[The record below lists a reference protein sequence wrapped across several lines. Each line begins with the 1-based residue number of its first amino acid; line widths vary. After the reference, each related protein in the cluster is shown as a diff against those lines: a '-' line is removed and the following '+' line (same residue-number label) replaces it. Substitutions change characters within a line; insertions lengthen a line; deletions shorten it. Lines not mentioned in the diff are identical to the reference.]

1 MHPILFTLGDL
12 VIASHGFFVFIGM
25 LAGVLVLGLEARRR
39 RWPSQEVVPITIA
52 AFVGGMIGAR
62 VSILFFN
69 GLETAPV
76 VLDFFRLFDPRI
88 GPGSVLGGIAGAY
101 IGGTIAARA
110 QGIGGCSCDAF
121 APAMALAMAV
131 GRIGDF
137 LAAEDGLGHP
147 TQLPW
152 GVVLPGTEQAVH
164 PTPLYDAAFDLLWFT
179 VLLGL
184 RNHPKLQDGNL
195 LKFGVAG
202 YAVFR
207 FFVEFVRNNRVL
219 AFGLTG
225 QQYFC
230 LALLALWGVY
240 VLRKRRL
247 AAEPAS

>member
-1 MHPILFTLGDL
+1 MQPVLFTVGHLA
-12 VIASHGFFVFIGM
+12 VASHGFFVLVGLLTGVIV
-25 LAGVLVLGLEARRR
+25 LALEARRR
-39 RWPSQEVVPITIA
+39 RWPRHEVVPITAA

-88 GPGSVLGGIAGAY
+88 GPGSILGGIAGAY
-101 IGGTIAARA
+101 LGGTIAARA
-110 QGIGGCSCDAF
+110 QGIGGCACDAF

-137 LAAEDGLGHP
+137 MAAEDGLGQP

-152 GVVLPGTEQAVH
+152 GVRLPGAGQAVH
-164 PTPLYDAAFDLLWFT
+164 PTPLYDAAFDLLWFA
-179 VLLGL
+179 VLLSL
-184 RNHPKLQDGNL
+184 RNHPKMQDGNL
-195 LKFGVAG
+195 LKFGLGG

-207 FFVEFVRNNRVL
+207 FFVEFVRNNRIL

-230 LALLALWGVY
+230 IALLGLLGLY
-240 VLRKRRL
+240 VLRHRRM
-247 AAEPAS
+247 AAVPAG